1 MPDEEVQSSLERL
14 RRKLYNN
21 AGTQTPVPHPLSEPK
36 QYYAETPE
44 PLKVPKKEGLPF
56 AVKFFIIALVF
67 FLFAGGVAAA
77 LLFFGTRSVSTDE
90 IGMSVDGPLTIA
102 SGETVSFLVGIDNKN
117 PMAITSTKL
126 TVDFPEGTRNPDSVI
141 DPLVRYSD
149 PLGDVPAGGRVERTV
164 RAAIYGTENQTVT
177 VPVTLE
183 YRTEGSSAIFVKK
196 QDFTFTITTSPVT
209 MTVATLKQTASGQ
222 PITVQ
227 VAVRSNAKETLKDV
241 AVRGVYPFGFTQT
254 NATPT
259 SSPGPLFRLGEL
271 KPGEEKTI
279 TITGVLVG
287 QEQDERVFKFTA
299 GTALAGAPDLNVP
312 YSSKESVVLVTK
324 PFLAVSL
331 ALNRENVDSAV
342 VAPGESVQVSVSWQN
357 TLQTPV
363 TDGQISVQLAG
374 DALDLSTIST
384 NNGFYRSSDKTVF
397 FNRET
402 NAGLKYL
409 EPGDTGSGSFVFNA
423 KGASA
428 LSGLRNPTVTLN
440 VSVAGRRT
448 GETGVPESVTSTMT
462 RTVQIQTD
470 AVLTSTM
477 TRTTGPFTNTGP
489 WPPEPDVES
498 TYTVNLALDNSL
510 NSIADGAVSMTIPS
524 YVRYT
529 GVASP
534 ADGSLVY
541 DADNRK
547 ITWRLGDIQPGSETR
562 KMSFQI
568 AFLPSTSQ
576 RGDNPVLIS
585 DQVFTGIDRFTKQPL
600 TATVQRLD
608 TRITNDPAYK
618 SEYGMVKR

>member
-1 MPDEEVQSSLERL
+1 MPDEEVESSLERL

-21 AGTQTPVPHPLSEPK
+21 AGTQTPVPHPLSAPK

-56 AVKFFIIALVF
+56 AVKFFIITLVF

-117 PMAITSTKL
+117 PMSITATKL

-149 PLGDVPAGGRVERTV
+149 PLGDIPAGGRVERTV

-196 QDFTFTITTSPVT
+196 QDFTFTITTSPLSLTVT
-209 MTVATLKQTASGQ
+209 TLKQTASGQ
-222 PITVQ
+222 PLTVQ
-227 VAVRSNAKETLKDV
+227 VAVRSNAKETLKDI

-254 NATPT
+254 SATPT
-259 SSPGPLFRLGEL
+259 PSPGPLFRIGEL
-271 KPGEEKTI
+271 KQGEEKTI
-279 TITGVLVG
+279 TINGVLVG

-299 GTALAGAPDLNVP
+299 GTALSGAPDLNVP
-312 YSSKESVVLVTK
+312 YSSKESIVQVTK

-331 ALNRENVDSAV
+331 ALNRENVDNAV
-342 VAPGESVQVSVSWQN
+342 VAPGESVQVSVSWLN

-363 TDGQISVQLAG
+363 TDGQISVRLAG
-374 DALDLSTIST
+374 DALDLTSISS

-423 KGASA
+423 KSASA
-428 LSGLRNPTVTLN
+428 LSGLRNPVVTLN

-470 AVLTSTM
+470 AVLTSSM

-498 TYTVNLALDNSL
+498 TYTVNLTLDNSL

-524 YVRYT
+524 YVRFT
-529 GVASP
+529 GAASP

-585 DQVFTGIDRFTKQPL
+585 DQVFTGIDRFTKQAL